1 MLKQTCMPMP
11 LRVERLQREILVAPV
26 KKEPTQVLHLKA
38 KRSSDALPQRGTA
51 SRNGAAEYLWLS
63 SSSNPSP
70 KYGKTAN
77 SSVTDLV
84 KTPAGYNINGKTT
97 NSSVTDLVR
106 TSAGYNINGKTT
118 NSSVTDL
125 VKTCADYNI
134 NGKTTNSSV
143 TDLVKTPAGYN
154 IRSAIAELEKRRAR
168 LFALAHAAE
177 ARAQEAEE
185 KCERAENRLE
195 QETNQR
201 LVAEATARVAE
212 EKAHQIEALVLG
224 ADARDHNAAER
235 NLVFGFLVYS
245 NKGAKADARKAKSQ
259 RPARIEAKSQ
269 RPARIEAKSQRPARV
284 EAKSQRP
291 ARIEARRKAPCETG
305 AASAA
310 IELTLWKEG
319 EFTSSN
325 LLKSVGDD
333 RACRVTEQKG
343 LGIKHKFIIYG
354 AVITLLVGAYWL
366 LIPAFH

>member
-38 KRSSDALPQRGTA
+38 KRISDPLPQRGTA

-63 SSSNPSP
+63 SSSDPSP
-70 KYGKTAN
+70 KYGKTTN

-84 KTPAGYNINGKTT
+84 KTPAGYNT
-97 NSSVTDLVR
+97 
-106 TSAGYNINGKTT
+106 
-118 NSSVTDL
+118 
-125 VKTCADYNI
+125 

-154 IRSAIAELEKRRAR
+154 ISSAIAELEKRRAR

-212 EKAHQIEALVLG
+212 EKAHQIESLVLG

-291 ARIEARRKAPCETG
+291 ARIEARRKVPRETWD
-305 AASAA
+305 ASAA

-333 RACRVTEQKG
+333 RACCVTEQKG

>member
-1 MLKQTCMPMP
+1 GYNT
-11 LRVERLQREILVAPV
+11 
-26 KKEPTQVLHLKA
+26 
-38 KRSSDALPQRGTA
+38 
-51 SRNGAAEYLWLS
+51 N
-63 SSSNPSP
+63 
-70 KYGKTAN
+70 GKTTN

-84 KTPAGYNINGKTT
+84 KMPAGYNINGKTT
-97 NSSVTDLVR
+97 NSSVTDLVK
-106 TSAGYNINGKTT
+106 A
-118 NSSVTDL
+118 
-125 VKTCADYNI
+125 
-134 NGKTTNSSV
+134 
-143 TDLVKTPAGYN
+143 PAGYN

-212 EKAHQIEALVLG
+212 EKAHEIEALVLG
-224 ADARDHNAAER
+224 ADARDHKAGER

-245 NKGAKADARKAKSQ
+245 NKGAEADARKAKSQ
-259 RPARIEAKSQ
+259 RPARIEAKSE
-269 RPARIEAKSQRPARV
+269 RPARI

-291 ARIEARRKAPCETG
+291 ARIEARRKAPRETG
-305 AASAA
+305 DASAA

-325 LLKSVGDD
+325 LLKSGGDD

-343 LGIKHKFIIYG
+343 LGIKHKFIICG
-354 AVITLLVGAYWL
+354 TVITLLVGAYWL
-366 LIPAFH
+366 LRPAFHS

>member
-63 SSSNPSP
+63 SSSDPSP
-70 KYGKTAN
+70 KYGKTSN

-97 NSSVTDLVR
+97 NSSVTDLVK
-106 TSAGYNINGKTT
+106 TLAG
-118 NSSVTDL
+118 
-125 VKTCADYNI
+125 YNI

-224 ADARDHNAAER
+224 ADAKDHNAAER

-245 NKGAKADARKAKSQ
+245 NKGAEADARKAKSQ

>member
-1 MLKQTCMPMP
+1 MP

-63 SSSNPSP
+63 SSSDPSP
-70 KYGKTAN
+70 KY
-77 SSVTDLV
+77 
-84 KTPAGYNINGKTT
+84 
-97 NSSVTDLVR
+97 
-106 TSAGYNINGKTT
+106 
-118 NSSVTDL
+118 
-125 VKTCADYNI
+125 
-134 NGKTTNSSV
+134 GKTTNSSV

-212 EKAHQIEALVLG
+212 EKAHQIESLVLG
-224 ADARDHNAAER
+224 ADAKDHNAAER

-245 NKGAKADARKAKSQ
+245 NKGAEADARK
-259 RPARIEAKSQ
+259 
-269 RPARIEAKSQRPARV
+269 AKSQRPARV

-291 ARIEARRKAPCETG
+291 ARIEARRKAPRETG
-305 AASAA
+305 DASAA

-333 RACRVTEQKG
+333 RACRVTKQKG
-343 LGIKHKFIIYG
+343 LGTKHKIIIYG
-354 AVITLLVGAYWL
+354 TVITLLVGAYWL